1 MLTDPELELRD
12 GHTEGMDSHLQ
23 SHLSRRRHLERI
35 VFASQSAKADQD
47 ADRSVEQ
54 EDPHGDEENQG
65 RGLRWS
71 WRWRTA
77 RVFIAICLFLAL
89 IAGAAHTWNSRVEE
103 DNLLASD
110 AESPSAHA
118 DRTGSISSSSPGI
131 QQSGEVGT
139 GVSGQVMVHMT
150 GQVRTPGV
158 VRVKHGSRVSEAV
171 DQAGGF
177 TEDADR
183 DSVNLARLVVDGEQ
197 IKVPSL
203 NSSKAQDE
211 VPSGQ
216 AATCIDVTQ
225 ADAQTLQRLD
235 GVGPA
240 LAARIVTYRKSH
252 PITRVDDLV
261 AVPGIGASI
270 LEKIRIGACS

>member
-1 MLTDPELELRD
+1 
-12 GHTEGMDSHLQ
+12 
-23 SHLSRRRHLERI
+23 
-35 VFASQSAKADQD
+35 
-47 ADRSVEQ
+47 
-54 EDPHGDEENQG
+54 
-65 RGLRWS
+65 
-71 WRWRTA
+71 
-77 RVFIAICLFLAL
+77 
-89 IAGAAHTWNSRVEE
+89 
-103 DNLLASD
+103 
-110 AESPSAHA
+110 
-118 DRTGSISSSSPGI
+118 
-131 QQSGEVGT
+131 
-139 GVSGQVMVHMT
+139 MVHMT
-150 GQVRTPGV
+150 GEVRVPGV

-197 IKVPSL
+197 IRVPSL
-203 NSSKAQDE
+203 NSAKVQNED
-211 VPSGQ
+211 PSGQ
-216 AATCIDVTQ
+216 ASVCIDVTQ

>member
-1 MLTDPELELRD
+1 MGD
-12 GHTEGMDSHLQ
+12 GHTEGMDSHFH
-23 SHLSRRRHLERI
+23 SHLSRRRQLERL
-35 VFASQSAKADQD
+35 VFASQSSVVADQD
-47 ADRSVEQ
+47 ADRTAER
-54 EDPHGDEENQG
+54 EDSWDDEGQ
-65 RGLRWS
+65 RQGLRWI

-77 RVFIAICLFLAL
+77 RVFIVICLFLAL
-89 IAGAAHTWNSRVEE
+89 IAGAVHTWNSRVEE
-103 DNLLASD
+103 DNLSASD
-110 AESPSAHA
+110 AESSSAHA
-118 DRTGSISSSSPGI
+118 DGAGSISSSSSGL
-131 QQSGEVGT
+131 QQSGEEGN
-139 GVSGQVMVHMT
+139 GLSGQVMVHMT
-150 GQVRTPGV
+150 GEVRRPGV

-211 VPSGQ
+211 AQPGQ
-216 AATCIDVTQ
+216 AAACIDVTQ
-225 ADAQTLQRLD
+225 ADAQTLQGLD

-252 PITRVDDLV
+252 PITRVDDLA

>member
-1 MLTDPELELRD
+1 
-12 GHTEGMDSHLQ
+12 MDSHFQ
-23 SHLSRRRHLERI
+23 SRLSRRRQLERL
-35 VFASQSAKADQD
+35 VFAAQSSEADQA
-47 ADRSVEQ
+47 ADRSAER
-54 EDPHGDEENQG
+54 EDPWDDEGQ
-65 RGLRWS
+65 RQGLRWI

-89 IAGAAHTWNSRVEE
+89 IAGAVHTWNSRLEE
-103 DNLLASD
+103 DDLSASD

-118 DRTGSISSSSPGI
+118 NSTGSISSSSPGI
-131 QQSGEVGT
+131 QQSGEEGS
-139 GVSGQVMVHMT
+139 GLSGQVMVHMT

-211 VPSGQ
+211 DPSGQ
-216 AATCIDVTQ
+216 ASACIDVTQ

-240 LAARIVTYRKSH
+240 LATRIVTYRKSH

>member
-1 MLTDPELELRD
+1 MLTDPELEWGD
-12 GHTEGMDSHLQ
+12 VHTEGMDSHLQ

-35 VFASQSAKADQD
+35 VFASQSAKADQA
-47 ADRSVEQ
+47 ADRSAER
-54 EDPHGDEENQG
+54 EDPWDDEGQ
-65 RGLRWS
+65 RQGLRWI

-77 RVFIAICLFLAL
+77 RVFIVICLFLAL
-89 IAGAAHTWNSRVEE
+89 IAGAVHTWNSRVEE
-103 DNLLASD
+103 ENLLASD
-110 AESPSAHA
+110 AESSSAHTDSA
-118 DRTGSISSSSPGI
+118 GSISSSS
-131 QQSGEVGT
+131 SGTEGSGGVGS
-139 GVSGQVMVHMT
+139 GLSGQVMVHMT
-150 GQVRTPGV
+150 GEVRTPGV
-158 VRVKHGSRVSEAV
+158 VRVRHGSRVSEAV

-211 VPSGQ
+211 AQPGQ
-216 AATCIDVTQ
+216 AAACIDVTH
-225 ADAQTLQRLD
+225 ADAQTLQGLD

-252 PITRVDDLV
+252 PITRVDDLA

>member
-1 MLTDPELELRD
+1 MDPELEWGD
-12 GHTEGMDSHLQ
+12 GHTESMDSHFQ
-23 SHLSRRRHLERI
+23 SHLSRRRQLERL
-35 VFASQSAKADQD
+35 VFASQSAEADQD
-47 ADRSVEQ
+47 ADRTAER
-54 EDPHGDEENQG
+54 EDSWDDEGQ
-65 RGLRWS
+65 RQGLRWI

-77 RVFIAICLFLAL
+77 RVFIVICLFLAL
-89 IAGAAHTWNSRVEE
+89 IAGAVHTWNSRVEE
-103 DNLLASD
+103 DNLSASD
-110 AESPSAHA
+110 AESSSAHA
-118 DRTGSISSSSPGI
+118 DGAGSISSSSSGI
-131 QQSGEVGT
+131 PQSGEEGN
-139 GVSGQVMVHMT
+139 GLSGQVMVHMT
-150 GQVRTPGV
+150 GEVRAPGV
-158 VRVKHGSRVSEAV
+158 VRVRHGSRVSEAV

-211 VPSGQ
+211 AQPGQ
-216 AATCIDVTQ
+216 AAACIDVTQ
-225 ADAQTLQRLD
+225 ADAQTLQGLD

>member
-1 MLTDPELELRD
+1 MGD
-12 GHTEGMDSHLQ
+12 GHTEGMDSHFH
-23 SHLSRRRHLERI
+23 SHLSRRRQLERL
-35 VFASQSAKADQD
+35 VFASQSSVADQD
-47 ADRSVEQ
+47 ADRSAER
-54 EDPHGDEENQG
+54 EDSWDDEGQRQG
-65 RGLRWS
+65 PRWI

-77 RVFIAICLFLAL
+77 RVFIVICLFLAL
-89 IAGAAHTWNSRVEE
+89 IAGAVHTWNSRVEE
-103 DNLLASD
+103 DNLSASD
-110 AESPSAHA
+110 AESSSAHA
-118 DRTGSISSSSPGI
+118 DGAGSISSSSSGL
-131 QQSGEVGT
+131 QQSGEEGS
-139 GVSGQVMVHMT
+139 GLSGQVMVHMT
-150 GQVRTPGV
+150 GEVRAPGV
-158 VRVKHGSRVSEAV
+158 VRVRHGSRVSEAV

-211 VPSGQ
+211 AQPGQ
-216 AATCIDVTQ
+216 AAACIDVTQ
-225 ADAQTLQRLD
+225 ADAQTLQGLD

-261 AVPGIGASI
+261 AVPGIGPSI

>member
-1 MLTDPELELRD
+1 
-12 GHTEGMDSHLQ
+12 MDSHFH
-23 SHLSRRRHLERI
+23 SHLSRRRQLERL
-35 VFASQSAKADQD
+35 VFASQSSVADQD
-47 ADRSVEQ
+47 ADRTAER
-54 EDPHGDEENQG
+54 EDSWDDEGQ
-65 RGLRWS
+65 RQGLRWI

-77 RVFIAICLFLAL
+77 RVFILICLFLAL
-89 IAGAAHTWNSRVEE
+89 IAGAVHTWNSRVEE
-103 DNLLASD
+103 DNLSASD
-110 AESPSAHA
+110 AESSSAHTDSA
-118 DRTGSISSSSPGI
+118 GSISSSSSGI
-131 QQSGEVGT
+131 QQSGAEGS
-139 GVSGQVMVHMT
+139 GLSGQVMVHMT
-150 GQVRTPGV
+150 GEVRVPGV
-158 VRVKHGSRVSEAV
+158 VRVRHGSRVSEAV

-197 IKVPSL
+197 IRVPSL

-211 VPSGQ
+211 APSAQ
-216 AATCIDVTQ
+216 AAACIDVTQ
-225 ADAQTLQRLD
+225 ADAQTLQGLD

-252 PITRVDDLV
+252 PITRVDDLA

>member
-1 MLTDPELELRD
+1 
-12 GHTEGMDSHLQ
+12 
-23 SHLSRRRHLERI
+23 
-35 VFASQSAKADQD
+35 
-47 ADRSVEQ
+47 
-54 EDPHGDEENQG
+54 
-65 RGLRWS
+65 
-71 WRWRTA
+71 
-77 RVFIAICLFLAL
+77 
-89 IAGAAHTWNSRVEE
+89 
-103 DNLLASD
+103 
-110 AESPSAHA
+110 
-118 DRTGSISSSSPGI
+118 
-131 QQSGEVGT
+131 
-139 GVSGQVMVHMT
+139 MVHMT
-150 GQVRTPGV
+150 GEVRAPGV

-197 IKVPSL
+197 IRVPSL
-203 NSSKAQDE
+203 NSSKAQGE
-211 VPSGQ
+211 APSGQ
-216 AATCIDVTQ
+216 ASACVDVTQ

>member
-1 MLTDPELELRD
+1 
-12 GHTEGMDSHLQ
+12 
-23 SHLSRRRHLERI
+23 
-35 VFASQSAKADQD
+35 
-47 ADRSVEQ
+47 
-54 EDPHGDEENQG
+54 
-65 RGLRWS
+65 
-71 WRWRTA
+71 
-77 RVFIAICLFLAL
+77 
-89 IAGAAHTWNSRVEE
+89 
-103 DNLLASD
+103 
-110 AESPSAHA
+110 
-118 DRTGSISSSSPGI
+118 
-131 QQSGEVGT
+131 
-139 GVSGQVMVHMT
+139 MT

-216 AATCIDVTQ
+216 AVTCIDVTQ
-225 ADAQTLQRLD
+225 ADAQTLQGLD

-261 AVPGIGASI
+261 SVPGIGPSI

>member
-1 MLTDPELELRD
+1 MNPEVELGD
-12 GHTEGMDSHLQ
+12 GQTEGMDSHFQ
-23 SHLSRRRHLERI
+23 SHLSRRRQLERL
-35 VFASQSAKADQD
+35 VFTAQPAKVDQD
-47 ADRSVEQ
+47 SERSIES

-89 IAGAAHTWNSRVEE
+89 IAGVVHSWNSRLEE
-103 DNLLASD
+103 DDLSTSD
-110 AESPSAHA
+110 VESPSALA
-118 DRTGSISSSSPGI
+118 DSAGSISSSSPGI
-131 QQSGEVGT
+131 QQSGEEGR

-150 GQVRTPGV
+150 GEVRAPGV

-203 NSSKAQDE
+203 NSSQAHDDAPSAQTSAC
-211 VPSGQ
+211 V
-216 AATCIDVTQ
+216 DVTQ

>member
-1 MLTDPELELRD
+1 MEWGD
-12 GHTEGMDSHLQ
+12 GHSEGMDSHFQ
-23 SHLSRRRHLERI
+23 SHLSRRRQLERL
-35 VFASQSAKADQD
+35 VFTSQPAKADQD
-47 ADRSVEQ
+47 SERSIER
-54 EDPHGDEENQG
+54 EDPQGDEENRG

-71 WRWRTA
+71 WRWRTT

-89 IAGAAHTWNSRVEE
+89 IAGVVHSWNSRLEE
-103 DNLLASD
+103 DDLSASD
-110 AESPSAHA
+110 AESPSARA
-118 DRTGSISSSSPGI
+118 DSTGSISSLSPGI
-131 QQSGEVGT
+131 QQSGEEGR

-150 GQVRTPGV
+150 GEVRAPGV

-261 AVPGIGASI
+261 AVPGIGVSI

>member
-12 GHTEGMDSHLQ
+12 GHTESMDSHFQ
-23 SHLSRRRHLERI
+23 SHLSRRRQLERL
-35 VFASQSAKADQD
+35 VFASQSVQADQD
-47 ADRSVEQ
+47 AERNAEGD
-54 EDPHGDEENQG
+54 DPQGDEDKQG

-77 RVFIAICLFLAL
+77 RVFIAICLLLAL
-89 IAGAAHTWNSRVEE
+89 IAGAVNNWNSRLEE
-103 DNLLASD
+103 DDLSASD

-118 DRTGSISSSSPGI
+118 NSTGSISSSSPGI
-131 QQSGEVGT
+131 QQSGEEGSAS
-139 GVSGQVMVHMT
+139 SGQVMVHMT
-150 GQVRTPGV
+150 GEVRVPGV

-197 IKVPSL
+197 IRVPSL
-203 NSSKAQDE
+203 NSAKAQDE
-211 VPSGQ
+211 APSGQ
-216 AATCIDVTQ
+216 ASACIDVTQ
-225 ADAQTLQRLD
+225 ADVQTLQGLD

>member
-1 MLTDPELELRD
+1 MLTDPELEWGD
-12 GHTEGMDSHLQ
+12 VHTEGMDSHLQ
-23 SHLSRRRHLERI
+23 SHLNRRRHLERI
-35 VFASQSAKADQD
+35 VFASQSAKADQA
-47 ADRSVEQ
+47 ADRSAER
-54 EDPHGDEENQG
+54 EDPWDDEGQ
-65 RGLRWS
+65 RQGLRWI

-77 RVFIAICLFLAL
+77 RVFIVICLFLAL
-89 IAGAAHTWNSRVEE
+89 IAGAVHTWNSRVEE
-103 DNLLASD
+103 ENLLASD
-110 AESPSAHA
+110 AESSSAHTDSA
-118 DRTGSISSSSPGI
+118 GSISSSTSGI
-131 QQSGEVGT
+131 QQSGEEGS
-139 GVSGQVMVHMT
+139 GLSGQVMVHMT

-211 VPSGQ
+211 VSSGQ

-225 ADAQTLQRLD
+225 ADAQTLQGLD

-261 AVPGIGASI
+261 AVPGIGPSI

>member
-1 MLTDPELELRD
+1 ME
-12 GHTEGMDSHLQ
+12 SHFQ
-23 SHLSRRRHLERI
+23 SRLSRRRQLERL
-35 VFASQSAKADQD
+35 VFASQSSEADQA
-47 ADRSVEQ
+47 ADRSAEG
-54 EDPHGDEENQG
+54 EDPQGDEENQG

-77 RVFIAICLFLAL
+77 RVFIVICLFLAL
-89 IAGAAHTWNSRVEE
+89 IAGTVHTWNSRVEE

-110 AESPSAHA
+110 AESSSAHTDSA
-118 DRTGSISSSSPGI
+118 GSISSSS
-131 QQSGEVGT
+131 SGTEGSGGVGS
-139 GVSGQVMVHMT
+139 GLSGQVMVHMT
-150 GQVRTPGV
+150 GEVRTPGV
-158 VRVKHGSRVSEAV
+158 VRVRHGSRVSEAV

-203 NSSKAQDE
+203 NSLKAQDE
-211 VPSGQ
+211 AQPGQ
-216 AATCIDVTQ
+216 AAACIDVTQ
-225 ADAQTLQRLD
+225 ADVQTLQRLD

-240 LAARIVTYRKSH
+240 LAARIVTYRTSH
-252 PITRVDDLV
+252 PITRVDDLA

>member
-12 GHTEGMDSHLQ
+12 VHTEGMDSHLQ

-35 VFASQSAKADQD
+35 VFASQSAKADQA
-47 ADRSVEQ
+47 ADRSAER
-54 EDPHGDEENQG
+54 EDPWDDEGQ
-65 RGLRWS
+65 RQGLRWI

-77 RVFIAICLFLAL
+77 RVFIVICLFLAL
-89 IAGAAHTWNSRVEE
+89 IAGAVHTWNSRVEE
-103 DNLLASD
+103 ENLLASD
-110 AESPSAHA
+110 AESSSAHTDSA
-118 DRTGSISSSSPGI
+118 GSISSSTSGI
-131 QQSGEVGT
+131 QQSGEEGS
-139 GVSGQVMVHMT
+139 GLSGQVMVHMT

-211 VPSGQ
+211 VSSGQ

-225 ADAQTLQRLD
+225 ADAQTLQGLD

-261 AVPGIGASI
+261 AVPGIGVSI

>member
-1 MLTDPELELRD
+1 MLKGHERESSD
-12 GHTEGMDSHLQ
+12 GHTEGMDSHFQ
-23 SHLSRRRHLERI
+23 SRLSRRRQLERL
-35 VFASQSAKADQD
+35 VFASQSSEADQA
-47 ADRSVEQ
+47 ADRSAER
-54 EDPHGDEENQG
+54 EGPWDDEGERQ
-65 RGLRWS
+65 GLRWS

-77 RVFIAICLFLAL
+77 RVFIAICLFVAL
-89 IAGAAHTWNSRVEE
+89 IAGAVHTWNSRVEE

-110 AESPSAHA
+110 AESPSTHA
-118 DRTGSISSSSPGI
+118 DRTGSISSSSSGI
-131 QQSGEVGT
+131 HQSGAEESGF
-139 GVSGQVMVHMT
+139 SGQVMVHMT

-211 VPSGQ
+211 VSSGQ

-225 ADAQTLQRLD
+225 ADAQTLQGLD

-261 AVPGIGASI
+261 AVPGIGPSI

>member
-1 MLTDPELELRD
+1 MGD
-12 GHTEGMDSHLQ
+12 GHTEGMDSHFH
-23 SHLSRRRHLERI
+23 SHLSRRRQLERL
-35 VFASQSAKADQD
+35 VFASQSSVADQD
-47 ADRSVEQ
+47 ADRTAER
-54 EDPHGDEENQG
+54 EDSWDDEGQRQG
-65 RGLRWS
+65 PRWI

-77 RVFIAICLFLAL
+77 RVFIAICLLLAL
-89 IAGAAHTWNSRVEE
+89 IAGAVHTWNSRVEE
-103 DNLLASD
+103 DNLSASD
-110 AESPSAHA
+110 AESSSAHTDSA
-118 DRTGSISSSSPGI
+118 GSISSSSSGI
-131 QQSGEVGT
+131 QQSGAEGS
-139 GVSGQVMVHMT
+139 GLSGQVMVHMT
-150 GQVRTPGV
+150 GEVRVPGV
-158 VRVKHGSRVSEAV
+158 VRVRHGSRVSEAV

-225 ADAQTLQRLD
+225 ADAQTLQGLD